1 MFAAFA
7 DAYGGLTPY
16 GARQGAVRWLSTWDG
31 LDDWIAAAPGEAGHT
46 NAEEYLRAMSRSG
59 EWGDHLAL
67 RALAER
73 YKVSVAVLK
82 LENRQYTWSKT
93 GNFSQEIR
101 LFLRDNHYELLYGNL
116 VMI

>member
-1 MFAAFA
+1 MEPRKLHRWKATKKWTLYQLSKVPKSAWEEKPQPPEPSI
-7 DAYGGLTPY
+7 TPK
-16 GARQGAVRWLSTWDG
+16 T
-31 LDDWIAAAPGEAGHT
+31 P
-46 NAEEYLRAMSRSG
+46 
-59 EWGDHLAL
+59 LAL